1 MINRPESGVLEF
13 AKVRERTVLKRL
25 RSRYPLKLLNPIR
38 SGPAAWVYMSSFGGG
53 LVDGDEVNLSV
64 TVGAGATAFLTTQA
78 STKVYRSEGSAQQ
91 RLEASVGDDA
101 LLVVAP
107 DPIVCYADAAYDQLQ
122 KFDLSKGA
130 SLLLVDW
137 LTAGRVACGERWAF
151 RRYTTRT
158 EIMHQGRR
166 VLLESPRLDRSDGPL
181 AERFGRCNIL
191 ALVVVWGPRL
201 AHGAKK
207 LLADITAAPVQKRAD
222 EWVSASPLGNHG
234 VLVRLAGVSVEQV
247 GLRLRNHLDFLTDIL
262 EDDPWI
268 GKA

>member
-1 MINRPESGVLEF
+1 MNDQPGSGVLEF
-13 AKVRERTVLKRL
+13 ARVRERTVLKRL
-25 RSRYPLKLLNPIR
+25 RSRYPLRLLNPIR

-53 LVDGDEVNLSV
+53 LVDGDAVSLAA

-78 STKVYRSEGSAQQ
+78 STKVYRSEGAAHQHI
-91 RLEASVGDDA
+91 EASVGDDA
-101 LLVVAP
+101 LLVAAP
-107 DPIVCYADAAYDQLQ
+107 DPIVCYAGAAYDQTQ
-122 KFDLSKGA
+122 HFDLSEGA

-166 VLLESPRLDRSDGPL
+166 VLLDALRLDPSDGPL
-181 AERFGRCNIL
+181 PEQFGRCNVL

-201 AHGAKK
+201 AHWAKR
-207 LLADITAAPVQKRAD
+207 LLAEISAAPVHKRAD
-222 EWVSASPLGNHG
+222 QWISASPLANHG
-234 VLVRLAGVSVEQV
+234 VLVRMAGVSVEQV
-247 GLRLRNHLDFLTDIL
+247 GLRLRNHLRFLADIL
-262 EDDPWI
+262 EEDPWA

>member
-1 MINRPESGVLEF
+1 MIDRPGSGVLEF
-13 AKVRERTVLKRL
+13 AKVRGRTVLKRL

-38 SGPAAWVYMSSFGGG
+38 SGPAAWVYISSFGGG
-53 LVDGDEVNLSV
+53 LVDGDAVSLSV

-78 STKVYRSEGSAQQ
+78 STKVYRSEGAAQQ
-91 RLEASVGDDA
+91 RIEASVGDDA

-107 DPIVCYADAAYDQLQ
+107 DPIVCFAEAAYDQTQ
-122 KFDLSKGA
+122 YFDLSEGA

-166 VLLESPRLDRSDGPL
+166 VLLESLRLDRSDGPL
-181 AERFGRCNIL
+181 AEQFGRFNVL
-191 ALVVVWGPRL
+191 ALAVIWGPRL
-201 AHGAKK
+201 AHWAKK
-207 LLADITAAPVQKRAD
+207 LLAEIAAAPVQKRAD
-222 EWVSASPLGNHG
+222 PWISASPLANHG
-234 VLVRLAGVSVEQV
+234 VLVRMAGVSVEQV
-247 GLRLRNHLDFLTDIL
+247 GLRLRNHLGFLADIL
-262 EDDPWI
+262 EEDPWI